1 MSTPPQRTWR
11 DYLGITLR
19 GFVMGTADV
28 IPGVSGGT
36 MAFILGI
43 YEELIDAIR
52 AVVPF
57 LRNLLAGR
65 WKDGFTE
72 FPWRFLLAL
81 LIGIGTAILSLA
93 RLLHQALE
101 THPQLVY
108 AFFFGLIVASVY
120 VVRRR
125 VRRWTVGLLATV
137 LLFAVGAFFLT
148 GLRPAQTPETPWFIF
163 LSGALGIC
171 AMILP
176 GISGAFVLVLLGKYQ
191 YILQALIRMDLPTLL
206 IFMAGAAIGIVTF
219 ASFLRWLLHH
229 YHDATVA
236 ALVGFML
243 GALRE
248 VWPWKQE
255 RLPVLPTAWSGEEW
269 MAVVLMLIGFV
280 AVIALETIAER
291 RERRAPAKL

>member
-1 MSTPPQRTWR
+1 MSTPQKRTWR

-52 AVVPF
+52 AVLPF
-57 LRNLLAGR
+57 LRKLLAGR
-65 WKDGFTE
+65 WKEAFNE

-81 LIGIGTAILSLA
+81 LVGIGAAILSLA
-93 RLLHQALE
+93 RLLHRALE
-101 THPQLVY
+101 IYPELVY

-125 VRRWTVGLLATV
+125 VRHWTPALIGVVV
-137 LLFAVGAFFLT
+137 LFTLGAFWLT

-176 GISGAFVLVLLGKYQ
+176 GISGAFILVLLGKYQ
-191 YILQALIRMDLPTLL
+191 FILQALIQMDIPILL
-206 IFMAGAAIGIVTF
+206 IFIAGAAVGIVSF
-219 ASFLRWLLHH
+219 ASLLRWLLHH
-229 YHDATVA
+229 HHDPTVA

-248 VWPWKQE
+248 VWPWKAE
-255 RLPVLPTAWSGEEW
+255 RLPTLPHQLTGEVWLALGLMVL
-269 MAVVLMLIGFV
+269 GFG
-280 AVIALETIAER
+280 AVITLESLAER
-291 RERRAPAKL
+291 RQRVQER